1 MSKDVP
7 YFNPKTQ
14 VTIEQIDQL
23 LAEWKARLDLVSQ
36 NMLALQELATYQR
49 LAGEAGLSKAP
60 LTGATATQVAPA
72 LDAMNQVFQHFD
84 LLLTTIHRAA
94 ALRKQLPRFLASDQ
108 QLQAIEALLVGQ
120 SIQLPIVQVP
130 LAQRSLLSAGETIAT
145 TSPTDLLAMM
155 TRTFAV
161 ARDTILAVDAAWSRL
176 EPTLAQAEA
185 EIQSLQQQA
194 IALSVDTLT
203 SLKAVQQAIA
213 PLRDRVATDPLGVSD
228 EFEQQIQPL
237 IEQVKASLSQ
247 LLQQQRQVQ
256 DGLAAAHA
264 LLQQLIE
271 LNQAAT
277 VAYAESLEKVADHS
291 GLRCPLSTEHLD
303 ALQQWLSRLET
314 RFAEG
319 LVGPIQV
326 GLENWLTKV
335 KEAIAIEQ
343 QTVTANRAPLETRRE
358 LRGRLE
364 ALKAKALARGRA
376 EDPLLADLSAQAK
389 QVLYTRPTDLV
400 TAVAL
405 VTQYEKQ
412 LSRS

>member
-1 MSKDVP
+1 MSIDAP
-7 YFNPKTQ
+7 YLNPNPQ
-14 VTIEQIDQL
+14 VTLEQIDQL
-23 LAEWKARLDLVSQ
+23 LADWKARLDLVSQ

-49 LAGEAGLSKAP
+49 LAGDAGFSKVP
-60 LTGATATQVAPA
+60 VTGVTAVQVAPA

-84 LLLTTIHRAA
+84 LLLTTIHRAV
-94 ALRKQLPRFLASDQ
+94 ALRKQVPRFLASDQ

-130 LAQRSLLSAGETIAT
+130 LAQRNLLSATETIVT
-145 TSPTDLLAMM
+145 TTPTDLLALM

-161 ARDTILAVDAAWSRL
+161 ARDTILAVDGAWSRL
-176 EPTLAQAEA
+176 EPALAQAEA
-185 EIQSLQQQA
+185 EIQALQQQA
-194 IALSVDTLT
+194 IALGVDALT
-203 SLKAVQQAIA
+203 SLKAAQQAIA

-237 IEQVKASLSQ
+237 IEQVKTSLSQ
-247 LLQQQRQVQ
+247 VLQQQRQVQ

-271 LNQAAT
+271 LNQAAS
-277 VAYAESLEKVADHS
+277 VAYAESLEKVVDHS
-291 GLRCPLSTEHLD
+291 GLRCPLPLEHLD
-303 ALQQWLSRLET
+303 ALRQWLTRLET

-319 LVGPIQV
+319 LVSPIQV
-326 GLENWLTKV
+326 GLDNWLTKV

-376 EDPLLADLSAQAK
+376 EDPLLADRSAQAK
-389 QVLYTRPTDLV
+389 QILYSRPTDLAQV
-400 TAVAL
+400 IALITA
-405 VTQYEKQ
+405 YEKQ
-412 LSRS
+412 LNSG